1 MSKLQ
6 ITDNTIYFECPH
18 CNILIMVYT
27 NEIGCEIFRCGIQK
41 TTGEQIPPH
50 TDKKTCDELFNN
62 NSSIIYRYIQIINI
76 SFEKILIFS

>member
-6 ITDNTIYFECPH
+6 ITDNTLYFECPH

-27 NEIGCEIFRCGIQK
+27 NEIGCKIFRCGIYK

-50 TDKKTCDELFNN
+50 TDKKTCDDLFNYNLIYGCGKPFLIEN
-62 NSSIIYRYIQIINI
+62 NKAIKCDYI
-76 SFEKILIFS
+76 